1 VIHDPPDHAAPDKL
15 VDQLHALEREFRC
28 LDSDDHIRLDPFD
41 GTPEVYWT
49 VSLWVSGDEQRDA
62 LADEL
67 ESLAQRLRR
76 IR

>member
-28 LDSDDHIRLDPFD
+28 LDSDEIRSVY

-49 VSLWVSGDEQRDA
+49 VRLWVSGDEQRDA

-76 IR
+76 TR